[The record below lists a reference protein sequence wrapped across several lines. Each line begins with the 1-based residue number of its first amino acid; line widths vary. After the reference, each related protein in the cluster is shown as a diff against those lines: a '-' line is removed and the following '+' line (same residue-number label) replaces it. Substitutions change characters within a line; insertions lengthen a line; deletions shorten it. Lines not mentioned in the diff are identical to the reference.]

1 MLIMEEVVLQ
11 HKRIGKTA
19 KVKRRALHK
28 AIMFFIINLAL
39 LAQ

>member
-1 MLIMEEVVLQ
+1 MLIMEEEALQ
-11 HKRIGKTA
+11 IRRIGKTA
-19 KVKRRALHK
+19 KVKRKALHK